1 MIVTPVETL
10 AKLAEGLRDDEIHVW
25 RVHYDRQRGRD
36 PLRRV
41 LAAYLGTHESDVV
54 LTDGEHGRPA
64 LAPALDVPLGFNW
77 SHSGQHALIAIG
89 KDITPGV
96 DVERQRERPRAL
108 EIARRY
114 FTREESDAL
123 AALPAERRDAA
134 FLELWTAKEAVLKA
148 IGRGI
153 AFGLDRLNIVSDA
166 DVLALDRLDGEDVN
180 EWQLRRL
187 TFEPE
192 LLGAIAW
199 RGEPR
204 DVRCGLL
211 AIDA

>member
-10 AKLAEGLRDDEIHVW
+10 AKLADGLRDDEIHVW
-25 RVHYDRQRGRD
+25 HVHYARQQGRA

-41 LAAYLGTHESDVV
+41 LAAYLGVHDHDVK
-54 LTDGEHGRPA
+54 LTEGAHGRPT
-64 LAPALDVPLGFNW
+64 LAPSLDASLGFNW

-89 KDITPGV
+89 RHVTPGV
-96 DVERQRERPRAL
+96 DVERQRQRPRAL
-108 EIARRY
+108 EIAQRY

-123 AALPAERRDAA
+123 AALPAEQRHAA

-153 AFGLDRLNIVSDA
+153 AFGLDRLNIVGDA
-166 DVLALDRLDGEDVN
+166 DVIALDRLDGDDVR

-187 TFEPE
+187 RFEPA
-192 LLGAIAW
+192 LLGALAW
-199 RGEPR
+199 RGEAKQ
-204 DVRCGLL
+204 VRCGFL
-211 AIDA
+211 AFDE